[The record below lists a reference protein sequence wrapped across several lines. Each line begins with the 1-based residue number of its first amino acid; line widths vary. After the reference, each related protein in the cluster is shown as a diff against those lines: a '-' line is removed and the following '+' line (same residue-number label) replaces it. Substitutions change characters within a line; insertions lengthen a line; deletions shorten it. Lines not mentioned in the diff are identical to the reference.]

1 MNKTFSATLSNLKN
15 IRLFVT
21 NFLND
26 YELEIKLVN
35 NIKLAVDE
43 SVSNIIK
50 HGYKGEDENNKIE
63 IKLELIKKKLSI
75 HLFDNGTPVNQ
86 KNIQPRNLKDIK
98 PGGLGSYFINE
109 IMDEVKWETK
119 SKDWV
124 NHLILIKT
132 IYWITYDCANWG
144 FDCWITF
151 NSISTYFQ
159 YGSSCKIKKRRY
171 LHSAFILILSNI
183 IKTNYEALAIVCTNT
198 ASPTSCWTVQSP
210 SSAQKIVILPSASGA
225 VVASATARI

>member
-1 MNKTFSATLSNLKN
+1 MNRTFSATLSNLKN
-15 IRLFVT
+15 IRLYVT

-26 YELEIKLVN
+26 SKLEIKLVN

-124 NHLILIKT
+124 NHLILIK
-132 IYWITYDCANWG
+132 
-144 FDCWITF
+144 
-151 NSISTYFQ
+151 
-159 YGSSCKIKKRRY
+159 KINK
-171 LHSAFILILSNI
+171 
-183 IKTNYEALAIVCTNT
+183 
-198 ASPTSCWTVQSP
+198 
-210 SSAQKIVILPSASGA
+210 
-225 VVASATARI
+225 

>member
-26 YELEIKLVN
+26 YELEMKLVN

-124 NHLILIKT
+124 NHLILIKK
-132 IYWITYDCANWG
+132 IY
-144 FDCWITF
+144 
-151 NSISTYFQ
+151 
-159 YGSSCKIKKRRY
+159 
-171 LHSAFILILSNI
+171 
-183 IKTNYEALAIVCTNT
+183 
-198 ASPTSCWTVQSP
+198 
-210 SSAQKIVILPSASGA
+210 
-225 VVASATARI
+225 

>member
-1 MNKTFSATLSNLKN
+1 MNRTFSATLSNLKN
-15 IRLFVT
+15 IRLYVT

-26 YELEIKLVN
+26 CELEIKLVN

-75 HLFDNGTPVNQ
+75 HLFDNGTPVKQ

-132 IYWITYDCANWG
+132 IY
-144 FDCWITF
+144 
-151 NSISTYFQ
+151 
-159 YGSSCKIKKRRY
+159 
-171 LHSAFILILSNI
+171 
-183 IKTNYEALAIVCTNT
+183 
-198 ASPTSCWTVQSP
+198 
-210 SSAQKIVILPSASGA
+210 
-225 VVASATARI
+225 

>member
-26 YELEIKLVN
+26 YELEMKLVN

-50 HGYKGEDENNKIE
+50 HSYKVEDKKNKIE
-63 IKLELIKKKLSI
+63 IKLEIIEKKLFI
-75 HLFDNGTPVNQ
+75 HLFDNGTPVKQ

-109 IMDEVKWETK
+109 IMDEVKW
-119 SKDWV
+119 
-124 NHLILIKT
+124 
-132 IYWITYDCANWG
+132 
-144 FDCWITF
+144 
-151 NSISTYFQ
+151 
-159 YGSSCKIKKRRY
+159 
-171 LHSAFILILSNI
+171 
-183 IKTNYEALAIVCTNT
+183 
-198 ASPTSCWTVQSP
+198 
-210 SSAQKIVILPSASGA
+210 
-225 VVASATARI
+225 

>member
-1 MNKTFSATLSNLKN
+1 MNKIFSATLSNLKN

-132 IYWITYDCANWG
+132 IY
-144 FDCWITF
+144 
-151 NSISTYFQ
+151 
-159 YGSSCKIKKRRY
+159 
-171 LHSAFILILSNI
+171 
-183 IKTNYEALAIVCTNT
+183 
-198 ASPTSCWTVQSP
+198 
-210 SSAQKIVILPSASGA
+210 
-225 VVASATARI
+225 

>member
-86 KNIQPRNLKDIK
+86 KNIQPRSLDNIK

-109 IMDEVKWETK
+109 IMDEVKWKK
-119 SKDWV
+119 SDKWV
-124 NHLILIKT
+124 NHLTLIK
-132 IYWITYDCANWG
+132 
-144 FDCWITF
+144 
-151 NSISTYFQ
+151 
-159 YGSSCKIKKRRY
+159 
-171 LHSAFILILSNI
+171 NI
-183 IKTNYEALAIVCTNT
+183 NI
-198 ASPTSCWTVQSP
+198 
-210 SSAQKIVILPSASGA
+210 
-225 VVASATARI
+225 

>member
-1 MNKTFSATLSNLKN
+1 MNKIFSATLSNLKN

-124 NHLILIKT
+124 NHLILIKK
-132 IYWITYDCANWG
+132 IY
-144 FDCWITF
+144 
-151 NSISTYFQ
+151 
-159 YGSSCKIKKRRY
+159 
-171 LHSAFILILSNI
+171 
-183 IKTNYEALAIVCTNT
+183 
-198 ASPTSCWTVQSP
+198 
-210 SSAQKIVILPSASGA
+210 
-225 VVASATARI
+225 

>member
-1 MNKTFSATLSNLKN
+1 MNKIFSATLSNLKN

-26 YELEIKLVN
+26 YELEMKLIN

-132 IYWITYDCANWG
+132 IY
-144 FDCWITF
+144 
-151 NSISTYFQ
+151 
-159 YGSSCKIKKRRY
+159 
-171 LHSAFILILSNI
+171 
-183 IKTNYEALAIVCTNT
+183 
-198 ASPTSCWTVQSP
+198 
-210 SSAQKIVILPSASGA
+210 
-225 VVASATARI
+225 

>member
-26 YELEIKLVN
+26 YELEMKLIN

-75 HLFDNGTPVNQ
+75 HLFDNGTPVKQ

-132 IYWITYDCANWG
+132 IY
-144 FDCWITF
+144 
-151 NSISTYFQ
+151 
-159 YGSSCKIKKRRY
+159 
-171 LHSAFILILSNI
+171 
-183 IKTNYEALAIVCTNT
+183 
-198 ASPTSCWTVQSP
+198 
-210 SSAQKIVILPSASGA
+210 
-225 VVASATARI
+225 

>member
-132 IYWITYDCANWG
+132 IY
-144 FDCWITF
+144 
-151 NSISTYFQ
+151 
-159 YGSSCKIKKRRY
+159 
-171 LHSAFILILSNI
+171 
-183 IKTNYEALAIVCTNT
+183 
-198 ASPTSCWTVQSP
+198 
-210 SSAQKIVILPSASGA
+210 
-225 VVASATARI
+225 

>member
-1 MNKTFSATLSNLKN
+1 MNRTFSATLSNLKN
-15 IRLFVT
+15 IRLYVT

-26 YELEIKLVN
+26 SKLEIKLVN

-124 NHLILIKT
+124 NHLILIKK
-132 IYWITYDCANWG
+132 IY
-144 FDCWITF
+144 
-151 NSISTYFQ
+151 
-159 YGSSCKIKKRRY
+159 
-171 LHSAFILILSNI
+171 
-183 IKTNYEALAIVCTNT
+183 
-198 ASPTSCWTVQSP
+198 
-210 SSAQKIVILPSASGA
+210 
-225 VVASATARI
+225 

>member
-86 KNIQPRNLKDIK
+86 KNIQPRNLKNIK

-132 IYWITYDCANWG
+132 IY
-144 FDCWITF
+144 
-151 NSISTYFQ
+151 
-159 YGSSCKIKKRRY
+159 
-171 LHSAFILILSNI
+171 
-183 IKTNYEALAIVCTNT
+183 
-198 ASPTSCWTVQSP
+198 
-210 SSAQKIVILPSASGA
+210 
-225 VVASATARI
+225 

>member
-1 MNKTFSATLSNLKN
+1 MNKIFSATLSNLKN

-63 IKLELIKKKLSI
+63 IKLEIIKKKLFI
-75 HLFDNGTPVNQ
+75 HLFDNGTPVKQ

-124 NHLILIKT
+124 NHLILIKK
-132 IYWITYDCANWG
+132 IY
-144 FDCWITF
+144 
-151 NSISTYFQ
+151 
-159 YGSSCKIKKRRY
+159 
-171 LHSAFILILSNI
+171 
-183 IKTNYEALAIVCTNT
+183 
-198 ASPTSCWTVQSP
+198 
-210 SSAQKIVILPSASGA
+210 
-225 VVASATARI
+225 

>member
-63 IKLELIKKKLSI
+63 IKLEIIEKKLFI
-75 HLFDNGTPVNQ
+75 HLFDNGTPVKQ

-124 NHLILIKT
+124 NHLILIKK
-132 IYWITYDCANWG
+132 IY
-144 FDCWITF
+144 
-151 NSISTYFQ
+151 
-159 YGSSCKIKKRRY
+159 
-171 LHSAFILILSNI
+171 
-183 IKTNYEALAIVCTNT
+183 
-198 ASPTSCWTVQSP
+198 
-210 SSAQKIVILPSASGA
+210 
-225 VVASATARI
+225 

>member
-1 MNKTFSATLSNLKN
+1 
-15 IRLFVT
+15 
-21 NFLND
+21 
-26 YELEIKLVN
+26 YELEMKLVN

-50 HGYKGEDENNKIE
+50 HSYKVEDKKNKIE
-63 IKLELIKKKLSI
+63 IKLEIIEKKLFI
-75 HLFDNGTPVNQ
+75 HLFDNGTPVKQ

-132 IYWITYDCANWG
+132 IY
-144 FDCWITF
+144 
-151 NSISTYFQ
+151 
-159 YGSSCKIKKRRY
+159 
-171 LHSAFILILSNI
+171 
-183 IKTNYEALAIVCTNT
+183 
-198 ASPTSCWTVQSP
+198 
-210 SSAQKIVILPSASGA
+210 
-225 VVASATARI
+225 

>member
-26 YELEIKLVN
+26 YELEMKLIN

-75 HLFDNGTPVNQ
+75 HLFDNGTLVNK

-109 IMDEVKWETK
+109 IMDEVKWKTK

-124 NHLILIKT
+124 NHLILIKK
-132 IYWITYDCANWG
+132 IY
-144 FDCWITF
+144 
-151 NSISTYFQ
+151 
-159 YGSSCKIKKRRY
+159 
-171 LHSAFILILSNI
+171 
-183 IKTNYEALAIVCTNT
+183 
-198 ASPTSCWTVQSP
+198 
-210 SSAQKIVILPSASGA
+210 
-225 VVASATARI
+225 

>member
-109 IMDEVKWETK
+109 IMDEVKWKTD

-132 IYWITYDCANWG
+132 IY
-144 FDCWITF
+144 
-151 NSISTYFQ
+151 
-159 YGSSCKIKKRRY
+159 
-171 LHSAFILILSNI
+171 
-183 IKTNYEALAIVCTNT
+183 
-198 ASPTSCWTVQSP
+198 
-210 SSAQKIVILPSASGA
+210 
-225 VVASATARI
+225 

>member
-1 MNKTFSATLSNLKN
+1 MNKIFSATLSNLKN

-63 IKLELIKKKLSI
+63 IKLEIIEKKLFI
-75 HLFDNGTPVNQ
+75 HLFDNGTPVKQ

-124 NHLILIKT
+124 NHLILIKK
-132 IYWITYDCANWG
+132 IY
-144 FDCWITF
+144 
-151 NSISTYFQ
+151 
-159 YGSSCKIKKRRY
+159 
-171 LHSAFILILSNI
+171 
-183 IKTNYEALAIVCTNT
+183 
-198 ASPTSCWTVQSP
+198 
-210 SSAQKIVILPSASGA
+210 
-225 VVASATARI
+225 

>member
-1 MNKTFSATLSNLKN
+1 MNKIFSATLSNLKN

-26 YELEIKLVN
+26 YELEMKLIN

-124 NHLILIKT
+124 NHLILIKK
-132 IYWITYDCANWG
+132 IY
-144 FDCWITF
+144 
-151 NSISTYFQ
+151 
-159 YGSSCKIKKRRY
+159 
-171 LHSAFILILSNI
+171 
-183 IKTNYEALAIVCTNT
+183 
-198 ASPTSCWTVQSP
+198 
-210 SSAQKIVILPSASGA
+210 
-225 VVASATARI
+225 

>member
-1 MNKTFSATLSNLKN
+1 MQKSFPATLDNLKN
-15 IRLFVT
+15 IRLFLI
-21 NFLND
+21 NFLKDHQIENRTAK
-26 YELEIKLVN
+26 EIE
-35 NIKLAVDE
+35 LAVDE
-43 SVSNIIK
+43 AASNIIK
-50 HGYKGEDENNKIE
+50 HGYKIEDKNNKIE
-63 IKLELIKKKLSI
+63 IKLEIVKKKLFV
-75 HLFDNGTPVNQ
+75 HLFDNAVPVNQ
-86 KNIQPRNLKDIK
+86 DKIKHRNLEDIK
-98 PGGLGSYFINE
+98 PGGLGSYFINN

-198 ASPTSCWTVQSP
+198 SSPTSCWTVQSP

>member
-26 YELEIKLVN
+26 YELEMKLIN

-63 IKLELIKKKLSI
+63 IKLEIIEKKLFI

-124 NHLILIKT
+124 NHLILIKK
-132 IYWITYDCANWG
+132 IY
-144 FDCWITF
+144 
-151 NSISTYFQ
+151 
-159 YGSSCKIKKRRY
+159 
-171 LHSAFILILSNI
+171 
-183 IKTNYEALAIVCTNT
+183 
-198 ASPTSCWTVQSP
+198 
-210 SSAQKIVILPSASGA
+210 
-225 VVASATARI
+225 

>member
-109 IMDEVKWETK
+109 IMDQVKWKTD

-132 IYWITYDCANWG
+132 IY
-144 FDCWITF
+144 
-151 NSISTYFQ
+151 
-159 YGSSCKIKKRRY
+159 
-171 LHSAFILILSNI
+171 
-183 IKTNYEALAIVCTNT
+183 
-198 ASPTSCWTVQSP
+198 
-210 SSAQKIVILPSASGA
+210 
-225 VVASATARI
+225 

>member
-1 MNKTFSATLSNLKN
+1 MNKIFSATLSNLKN

-63 IKLELIKKKLSI
+63 IKLEIIEKKLFI

-124 NHLILIKT
+124 NHLILIKK
-132 IYWITYDCANWG
+132 IY
-144 FDCWITF
+144 
-151 NSISTYFQ
+151 
-159 YGSSCKIKKRRY
+159 
-171 LHSAFILILSNI
+171 
-183 IKTNYEALAIVCTNT
+183 
-198 ASPTSCWTVQSP
+198 
-210 SSAQKIVILPSASGA
+210 
-225 VVASATARI
+225 

>member
-26 YELEIKLVN
+26 CELEMKLIN

-109 IMDEVKWETK
+109 IMDEVKWKTK

-132 IYWITYDCANWG
+132 IY
-144 FDCWITF
+144 
-151 NSISTYFQ
+151 
-159 YGSSCKIKKRRY
+159 
-171 LHSAFILILSNI
+171 
-183 IKTNYEALAIVCTNT
+183 
-198 ASPTSCWTVQSP
+198 
-210 SSAQKIVILPSASGA
+210 
-225 VVASATARI
+225 

>member
-1 MNKTFSATLSNLKN
+1 MNKTFSATLSNQKN

-132 IYWITYDCANWG
+132 IY
-144 FDCWITF
+144 
-151 NSISTYFQ
+151 
-159 YGSSCKIKKRRY
+159 
-171 LHSAFILILSNI
+171 
-183 IKTNYEALAIVCTNT
+183 
-198 ASPTSCWTVQSP
+198 
-210 SSAQKIVILPSASGA
+210 
-225 VVASATARI
+225 

>member
-26 YELEIKLVN
+26 YELEMKLIN

-63 IKLELIKKKLSI
+63 IKLEIIKKKLSI

-109 IMDEVKWETK
+109 IMDEVKWKTK

-124 NHLILIKT
+124 NHLILIKK
-132 IYWITYDCANWG
+132 IY
-144 FDCWITF
+144 
-151 NSISTYFQ
+151 
-159 YGSSCKIKKRRY
+159 
-171 LHSAFILILSNI
+171 
-183 IKTNYEALAIVCTNT
+183 
-198 ASPTSCWTVQSP
+198 
-210 SSAQKIVILPSASGA
+210 
-225 VVASATARI
+225 

>member
-86 KNIQPRNLKDIK
+86 KNIQPRSLDNIK

-109 IMDEVKWETK
+109 IMDEVKWKTD

-132 IYWITYDCANWG
+132 IY
-144 FDCWITF
+144 
-151 NSISTYFQ
+151 
-159 YGSSCKIKKRRY
+159 
-171 LHSAFILILSNI
+171 
-183 IKTNYEALAIVCTNT
+183 
-198 ASPTSCWTVQSP
+198 
-210 SSAQKIVILPSASGA
+210 
-225 VVASATARI
+225 

>member
-63 IKLELIKKKLSI
+63 IKLEIIEKKLFI

-109 IMDEVKWETK
+109 IMDEVKWKTK

-132 IYWITYDCANWG
+132 IY
-144 FDCWITF
+144 
-151 NSISTYFQ
+151 
-159 YGSSCKIKKRRY
+159 
-171 LHSAFILILSNI
+171 
-183 IKTNYEALAIVCTNT
+183 
-198 ASPTSCWTVQSP
+198 
-210 SSAQKIVILPSASGA
+210 
-225 VVASATARI
+225 

>member
-86 KNIQPRNLKDIK
+86 KNIQPRSLDNIK

-132 IYWITYDCANWG
+132 IY
-144 FDCWITF
+144 
-151 NSISTYFQ
+151 
-159 YGSSCKIKKRRY
+159 
-171 LHSAFILILSNI
+171 
-183 IKTNYEALAIVCTNT
+183 
-198 ASPTSCWTVQSP
+198 
-210 SSAQKIVILPSASGA
+210 
-225 VVASATARI
+225 

>member
-75 HLFDNGTPVNQ
+75 HLFDNGTPVKQ

-109 IMDEVKWETK
+109 IMDEVKWKTD

-132 IYWITYDCANWG
+132 IY
-144 FDCWITF
+144 
-151 NSISTYFQ
+151 
-159 YGSSCKIKKRRY
+159 
-171 LHSAFILILSNI
+171 
-183 IKTNYEALAIVCTNT
+183 
-198 ASPTSCWTVQSP
+198 
-210 SSAQKIVILPSASGA
+210 
-225 VVASATARI
+225 

>member
-1 MNKTFSATLSNLKN
+1 MNKIFSATLSNLKN

-26 YELEIKLVN
+26 YELEIKLIN

-124 NHLILIKT
+124 NHLILIKK
-132 IYWITYDCANWG
+132 IY
-144 FDCWITF
+144 
-151 NSISTYFQ
+151 
-159 YGSSCKIKKRRY
+159 
-171 LHSAFILILSNI
+171 
-183 IKTNYEALAIVCTNT
+183 
-198 ASPTSCWTVQSP
+198 
-210 SSAQKIVILPSASGA
+210 
-225 VVASATARI
+225 

>member
-26 YELEIKLVN
+26 YELEMKLVN

-75 HLFDNGTPVNQ
+75 HLFDNGTPVKQ

-109 IMDEVKWETK
+109 IMDEVKWKTK

-124 NHLILIKT
+124 NHLILIKK
-132 IYWITYDCANWG
+132 IY
-144 FDCWITF
+144 
-151 NSISTYFQ
+151 
-159 YGSSCKIKKRRY
+159 
-171 LHSAFILILSNI
+171 
-183 IKTNYEALAIVCTNT
+183 
-198 ASPTSCWTVQSP
+198 
-210 SSAQKIVILPSASGA
+210 
-225 VVASATARI
+225 

>member
-63 IKLELIKKKLSI
+63 IKLEIIKKKLFI

-124 NHLILIKT
+124 NHLILIKK
-132 IYWITYDCANWG
+132 IY
-144 FDCWITF
+144 
-151 NSISTYFQ
+151 
-159 YGSSCKIKKRRY
+159 
-171 LHSAFILILSNI
+171 
-183 IKTNYEALAIVCTNT
+183 
-198 ASPTSCWTVQSP
+198 
-210 SSAQKIVILPSASGA
+210 
-225 VVASATARI
+225 

>member
-63 IKLELIKKKLSI
+63 IKLEIIEKKLFI
-75 HLFDNGTPVNQ
+75 HLFDNGTLVNK

-109 IMDEVKWETK
+109 IMDEVKWKTK

-124 NHLILIKT
+124 NHLILIKK
-132 IYWITYDCANWG
+132 IY
-144 FDCWITF
+144 
-151 NSISTYFQ
+151 
-159 YGSSCKIKKRRY
+159 
-171 LHSAFILILSNI
+171 
-183 IKTNYEALAIVCTNT
+183 
-198 ASPTSCWTVQSP
+198 
-210 SSAQKIVILPSASGA
+210 
-225 VVASATARI
+225 

>member
-50 HGYKGEDENNKIE
+50 HSYKGEDENNKIE

-198 ASPTSCWTVQSP
+198 SSPTSCWTVQSP

-225 VVASATARI
+225 VVALATARI

>member
-15 IRLFVT
+15 IKLFVT

-109 IMDEVKWETK
+109 IMDEVKWKTD

-132 IYWITYDCANWG
+132 IY
-144 FDCWITF
+144 
-151 NSISTYFQ
+151 
-159 YGSSCKIKKRRY
+159 
-171 LHSAFILILSNI
+171 
-183 IKTNYEALAIVCTNT
+183 
-198 ASPTSCWTVQSP
+198 
-210 SSAQKIVILPSASGA
+210 
-225 VVASATARI
+225 

>member
-63 IKLELIKKKLSI
+63 IKLEIIKKKLFI
-75 HLFDNGTPVNQ
+75 HLFDNSTPVKQ

-109 IMDEVKWETK
+109 IMDEVKWKK
-119 SKDWV
+119 SDKWV
-124 NHLILIKT
+124 NHLTLIK
-132 IYWITYDCANWG
+132 N
-144 FDCWITF
+144 
-151 NSISTYFQ
+151 
-159 YGSSCKIKKRRY
+159 IK
-171 LHSAFILILSNI
+171 N
-183 IKTNYEALAIVCTNT
+183 
-198 ASPTSCWTVQSP
+198 
-210 SSAQKIVILPSASGA
+210 
-225 VVASATARI
+225 

>member
-1 MNKTFSATLSNLKN
+1 MNKIFSATLSNLKN

-35 NIKLAVDE
+35 NIKLDVDE

-124 NHLILIKT
+124 NHLILIKK
-132 IYWITYDCANWG
+132 IY
-144 FDCWITF
+144 
-151 NSISTYFQ
+151 
-159 YGSSCKIKKRRY
+159 
-171 LHSAFILILSNI
+171 
-183 IKTNYEALAIVCTNT
+183 
-198 ASPTSCWTVQSP
+198 
-210 SSAQKIVILPSASGA
+210 
-225 VVASATARI
+225 